1 MIRPLFFYK
10 KTLKKFL
17 EKCDV
22 SRFNDWF
29 APPIWYNNVTRL
41 REKTTKNK
49 LKNNNL
55 GCDLPQEM
63 EKQK

>member
-41 REKTTKNK
+41 REIPTKTKIKFRVVTYHKK
-49 LKNNNL
+49 
-55 GCDLPQEM
+55 
-63 EKQK
+63 EKSK

>member
-1 MIRPLFFYK
+1 MYYYN
-10 KTLKKFL
+10 
-17 EKCDV
+17 D
-22 SRFNDWF
+22 RFANH
-29 APPIWYNNVTRL
+29 IWYNNVTRL
-41 REKTTKNK
+41 REETTKNK